1 MNFLDIY
8 NSIFGCP
15 IFLLIIGY
23 PLMFGYPLFDF
34 LKIFLDININF
45 VIL

>member
-1 MNFLDIY
+1 MKLFDIY

-15 IFLLIIGY
+15 IFILIIGY

-34 LKIFLDININF
+34 LRIFLDINNNF